1 METRDTPI
9 RSLDA
14 DGSQPSKPKRQRK
27 SRSRGLRTRTGC
39 LTCRSRHK
47 KCDENLPVCG
57 PCSIANRDCAYSEEA
72 NRSNPTAARSSRQ
85 YSQESI
91 GPSLSSSSTTGA
103 ALPPL
108 QERRDSNPY
117 QAMMMPEPA
126 GSSPHALPPPPPA
139 SSAAPR
145 PGPPTPSLMTIAEV
159 YHYAQSPDTVAS
171 EQLTADMASNRWL
184 DLLAT
189 DAAQADANFSLAPSP
204 APFEEDSSS
213 SASRPRHPEAR
224 PIGTENQPIAGV
236 NEDGTASTPVPT
248 PALVGTFERHAWSL
262 DQDIKL
268 TSEEAYLFSSLRRES
283 QSMGEWISS
292 ILMLALRNVGLCK
305 AILAL
310 CARHRA
316 TSLQAGGLAAAA
328 AHSSLSESD
337 PSGLAVQYYYE
348 TLHYLQIALQ
358 YESYT
363 HSEELL
369 ATALVISTYEM
380 LDSSKSNWKRHLK
393 GVFWIQRSQNVNGVS
408 GGLRQSVWWAWLRQD
423 IWAAFRERRRCFS
436 FWRPLVDYPDL
447 SQDDLA
453 NRIVY
458 LLSQT
463 VNYCSKTDGTNSTTS
478 SSGDSLAQR
487 RAYLGEALLT
497 ELERWKMH
505 LGPSFQA
512 LPTPSADS
520 QSLFTP
526 IWIHPP
532 RFAVSM
538 QIYNFI
544 RILITLH
551 RPVVSSGFD
560 GYLKTQ
566 RVLHE
571 AVNTICGIAME
582 LRDEG
587 SQIMSAQCL
596 FGDCSHPMPGQLL
609 SLSQNQ
615 VDNGA
620 NFLYAPP
627 LLLTLLETLAGLCV
641 QEEDKRKAILS
652 LIDACES
659 RTGWPM
665 AALRDDLISEW
676 ARVT

>member
-1 METRDTPI
+1 MDSRDTPA
-9 RSLDA
+9 RSLET
-14 DGSQPSKPKRQRK
+14 DGSQSSKPKRMRK

-47 KCDENLPVCG
+47 KCDENLPTCG
-57 PCSIANRDCAYSEEA
+57 PCSIASRACVYSEEA
-72 NRSNPTAARSSRQ
+72 SRNPAAPRQ
-85 YSQESI
+85 YSQASSI
-91 GPSLSSSSTTGA
+91 DPSLSAGSASGLALPERRESISNPFHMLAEAASSSPH
-103 ALPPL
+103 PP
-108 QERRDSNPY
+108 RPV
-117 QAMMMPEPA
+117 PA
-126 GSSPHALPPPPPA
+126 PASIPASSPHAGPPA
-139 SSAAPR
+139 
-145 PGPPTPSLMTIAEV
+145 PSLMTIAES
-159 YHYAQSPDTVAS
+159 YQYARSPDTVAS

-213 SASRPRHPEAR
+213 SASHTHAESR
-224 PIGTENQPIAGV
+224 PIGTENQPIAGGDV
-236 NEDGTASTPVPT
+236 TTTVPS
-248 PALVGTFERHAWSL
+248 LVGTFERHAWSL

-268 TSEEAYLFSSLRRES
+268 TSEEAYLFRVFAERAS
-283 QSMGEWISS
+283 QWKHFSTHAIR
-292 ILMLALRNVGLCK
+292 LALRNVGLSK

-316 TSLQAGGLAAAA
+316 TSLQTAGHAVV
-328 AHSSLSESD
+328 AHPSSSESD
-337 PSGLAVQYYYE
+337 PSSMAVQYYYE

-369 ATALVISTYEM
+369 ATARKTSLPVPSSSLVISTYEM

-447 SQDDLA
+447 TQDELA

-463 VNYCSKTDGTNSTTS
+463 VNYCAKSDSGSG
-478 SSGDSLAQR
+478 SSGSGDNSAQK
-487 RAYLGEALLT
+487 RAYLGEALLS

-505 LGPSFQA
+505 LGPSFQP
-512 LPTPSADS
+512 LPTAAVDL
-520 QSLFTP
+520 QSVFAP

-566 RVLHE
+566 KILHE

-596 FGDCSHPMPGQLL
+596 FGVPRQA
-609 SLSQNQ
+609 QNH
-615 VDNGA
+615 D
-620 NFLYAPP
+620 LCAPVAD
-627 LLLTLLETLAGLCV
+627 TWW
-641 QEEDKRKAILS
+641 AILS
-652 LIDACES
+652 LIDACEA

-665 AALRDDLISEW
+665 AALRDDLMAEW
-676 ARVT
+676 ARVS

>member
-1 METRDTPI
+1 RTIAWIAEIHPRRVWTRPA
-9 RSLDA
+9 RS
-14 DGSQPSKPKRQRK
+14 PR
-27 SRSRGLRTRTGC
+27 SRSACASRGLEGFALGPDADDDTTVP
-39 LTCRSRHK
+39 T
-47 KCDENLPVCG
+47 CG
-57 PCSIANRDCAYSEEA
+57 PCSIASRACVYREEA
-72 NRSNPTAARSSRQ
+72 SRNPAAPRQ
-85 YSQESI
+85 YGQASSI
-91 GPSLSSSSTTGA
+91 DPSLSAGSSSGL
-103 ALPPL
+103 ALP
-108 QERRDSNPY
+108 ERRESMSNPFHML
-117 QAMMMPEPA
+117 AEAASSSPHPFRPVPA
-126 GSSPHALPPPPPA
+126 PASIPASSPHAGPPA
-139 SSAAPR
+139 
-145 PGPPTPSLMTIAEV
+145 PSLMAIAES
-159 YHYAQSPDTVAS
+159 YQYAHSPDTVAS

-213 SASRPRHPEAR
+213 SASHTHAESR
-224 PIGTENQPIAGV
+224 PIGTENQPIAGGDV
-236 NEDGTASTPVPT
+236 ATAVPS
-248 PALVGTFERHAWSL
+248 LVGTFERHAWSL
-262 DQDIKL
+262 DQDIRL
-268 TSEEAYLFSSLRRES
+268 TSEEAYLFRVFAERAS
-283 QSMGEWISS
+283 QWLDLFDPHKHFSTHAIR
-292 ILMLALRNVGLCK
+292 LALRNVGLCK

-316 TSLQAGGLAAAA
+316 TSLQAAGRAAA
-328 AHSSLSESD
+328 AHPPSPESD
-337 PSGLAVQYYYE
+337 PSSMAVQYYYE

-447 SQDDLA
+447 TQEELA

-463 VNYCSKTDGTNSTTS
+463 VNYCAKSDSGSS
-478 SSGDSLAQR
+478 SSGSGDNSAQK
-487 RAYLGEALLT
+487 RAYLGEALLS

-505 LGPSFQA
+505 LGPSFQP
-512 LPTPSADS
+512 LPTAPVDP
-520 QSLFTP
+520 QSVFTP

-566 RVLHE
+566 KILHE

-587 SQIMSAQCL
+587 SQIMSAQCV
-596 FGDCSHPMPGQLL
+596 FGDRPRTMIC
-609 SLSQNQ
+609 
-615 VDNGA
+615 V
-620 NFLYAPP
+620 P
-627 LLLTLLETLAGLCV
+627 LLLIHGAASAGLCV
-641 QEEDKRKAILS
+641 QEEEKRKAILS
-652 LIDACES
+652 LIDACEA

-665 AALRDDLISEW
+665 AALRDDLIAEW
-676 ARVT
+676 ARVS

>member
-1 METRDTPI
+1 MDSRDTPA
-9 RSLDA
+9 RSLDT
-14 DGSQPSKPKRQRK
+14 DGSQPSKPKRMRK

-39 LTCRSRHK
+39 
-47 KCDENLPVCG
+47 
-57 PCSIANRDCAYSEEA
+57 EEA
-72 NRSNPTAARSSRQ
+72 SRNPAAPRQ
-85 YSQESI
+85 YSQSNI
-91 GPSLSSSSTTGA
+91 DPSLSAGAVTT
-103 ALPPL
+103 ALP
-108 QERRDSNPY
+108 ERRESTNLFHI
-117 QAMMMPEPA
+117 MTET
-126 GSSPHALPPPPPA
+126 SSPHPPA
-139 SSAAPR
+139 APASAPSAAPHA
-145 PGPPTPSLMTIAEV
+145 GPPAPSLMAIAET
-159 YHYAQSPDTVAS
+159 YHYAHSPDTVAS

-204 APFEEDSSS
+204 APFEDDSSS
-213 SASRPRHPEAR
+213 SASHPHAESR
-224 PIGTENQPIAGV
+224 PIGTENQPIAG
-236 NEDGTASTPVPT
+236 EDTTGA
-248 PALVGTFERHAWSL
+248 PALVGTFEKHAWSL
-262 DQDIKL
+262 DQDVKL
-268 TSEEAYLFSSLRRES
+268 TSEEANLFRVFAERAS
-283 QSMGEWISS
+283 QWLDLFDPHKHFSTHAIR
-292 ILMLALRNVGLCK
+292 LALRNTGLCK

-316 TSLQAGGLAAAA
+316 TSIQAG
-328 AHSSLSESD
+328 AHAVTPLSSTESD
-337 PSGLAVQYYYE
+337 PSSMAVQYYYE

-369 ATALVISTYEM
+369 ATARKTAPRREVSISRLFIILTSSGDLVAVVISTYEM

-447 SQDDLA
+447 SQDELA

-463 VNYCSKTDGTNSTTS
+463 VNYCAKSD
-478 SSGDSLAQR
+478 SGDNTAQR
-487 RAYLGEALLT
+487 RAHLGEALLS
-497 ELERWKMH
+497 ELERWRMF
-505 LGPSFQA
+505 LGPGFQA
-512 LPTPSADS
+512 LPTPLADP
-520 QSLFTP
+520 QSVFMP

-532 RFAVSM
+532 RYAVSI

-566 RVLHE
+566 KILHD

-596 FGDCSHPMPGQLL
+596 FGERSHTTGLRDSVLMLG
-609 SLSQNQ
+609 
-615 VDNGA
+615 
-620 NFLYAPP
+620 
-627 LLLTLLETLAGLCV
+627 ETTAGLCV
-641 QEEDKRKAILS
+641 QDEEKRKAVLS
-652 LIDACES
+652 LIDACET

-665 AALRDDLISEW
+665 AALRDDLIAEW
-676 ARVT
+676 ARVS

>member
-14 DGSQPSKPKRQRK
+14 GGSQPSKPKRQRK

-57 PCSIANRDCAYSEEA
+57 PCSIANRDCVYSEEA
-72 NRSNPTAARSSRQ
+72 NRSNPTSARSSRQ

-108 QERRDSNPY
+108 PERRDSNPY

-268 TSEEAYLFSSLRRES
+268 TSEEAYLFRVFAERAS
-283 QSMGEWISS
+283 QWMDLFDPHKHFSTHAIR
-292 ILMLALRNVGLCK
+292 LALRNVGLCK

-596 FGDCSHPMPGQLL
+596 FG
-609 SLSQNQ
+609 
-615 VDNGA
+615 
-620 NFLYAPP
+620 
-627 LLLTLLETLAGLCV
+627 AGLCV

>member
-1 METRDTPI
+1 MDNTRDTPT
-9 RSLDA
+9 RSLGT
-14 DGSQPSKPKRQRK
+14 DGSSASKPKRMRK

-39 LTCRSRHK
+39 
-47 KCDENLPVCG
+47 
-57 PCSIANRDCAYSEEA
+57 EEA
-72 NRSNPTAARSSRQ
+72 SRNPTASSRQ
-85 YSQESI
+85 YSQESSI
-91 GPSLSSSSTTGA
+91 TPSVSAGA
-103 ALPPL
+103 AAVP
-108 QERRDSNPY
+108 QRRESFPF
-117 QAMMMPEPA
+117 QIMAAP
-126 GSSPHALPPPPPA
+126 GSSPHPAPPA
-139 SSAAPR
+139 PAAP
-145 PGPPTPSLMTIAEV
+145 PQAGPPAPSLVTIAEA

-204 APFEEDSSS
+204 APFEDDSPS
-213 SASRPRHPEAR
+213 SASQATHAESR
-224 PIGTENQPIAGV
+224 PIGTENQPIAGDIAAV
-236 NEDGTASTPVPT
+236 TPSL
-248 PALVGTFERHAWSL
+248 ARTFERHAWSL
-262 DQDIKL
+262 DQDVKL
-268 TSEEAYLFSSLRRES
+268 TSEEASLFR
-283 QSMGEWISS
+283 
-292 ILMLALRNVGLCK
+292 
-305 AILAL
+305 
-310 CARHRA
+310 
-316 TSLQAGGLAAAA
+316 AGGHAAAAA
-328 AHSSLSESD
+328 AHTSLSGSD
-337 PSGLAVQYYYE
+337 PSSMAVQYYYE

-436 FWRPLVDYPDL
+436 FWRPRLDYPDL
-447 SQDDLA
+447 TQDELA
-453 NRIVY
+453 SRIVY

-463 VNYCSKTDGTNSTTS
+463 VNYCAKTDGG
-478 SSGDSLAQR
+478 GDGSAQQR
-487 RAYLGEALLT
+487 RAYVGDVLLS
-497 ELERWKMH
+497 ELARWKTH
-505 LGPSFQA
+505 LGPGFQA
-512 LPTPSADS
+512 LPTPAAADP
-520 QSLFTP
+520 QSVFEP

-532 RFAVSM
+532 RFAVAM
-538 QIYNFI
+538 QIYSFI

-551 RPVVSSGFD
+551 RPVVSAGFD

-566 RVLHE
+566 KVLHE

-596 FGDCSHPMPGQLL
+596 FG
-609 SLSQNQ
+609 
-615 VDNGA
+615 
-620 NFLYAPP
+620 
-627 LLLTLLETLAGLCV
+627 AGLCV
-641 QEEDKRKAILS
+641 QDEEKRKAILS

-665 AALRDDLISEW
+665 AALRDDLIAEW

>member
-1 METRDTPI
+1 MDSRNTPT
-9 RSLDA
+9 RSLETD
-14 DGSQPSKPKRQRK
+14 DGSQSSKPKRMRK

-47 KCDENLPVCG
+47 KCDENLPTCG
-57 PCSIANRDCAYSEEA
+57 SCSLANRNCVYSEEPS
-72 NRSNPTAARSSRQ
+72 RNPAASRQ

-91 GPSLSSSSTTGA
+91 DPSLSAGTVTRTGTT
-103 ALPPL
+103 ALPA
-108 QERRDSNPY
+108 RRESNLF
-117 QAMMMPEPA
+117 QMMTDT
-126 GSSPHALPPPPPA
+126 SSPQHPPPPPPPPPPPA
-139 SSAAPR
+139 PAAPTVG
-145 PGPPTPSLMTIAEV
+145 PHAAGGPPAPSLMAIAET
-159 YHYAQSPDTVAS
+159 YHYAHSPDTVAS

-213 SASRPRHPEAR
+213 SSATGQTHAESR
-224 PIGTENQPIAGV
+224 PIGTENQPIAGGDDV
-236 NEDGTASTPVPT
+236 SSLAAPS
-248 PALVGTFERHAWSL
+248 LVGTFERHAWSL

-268 TSEEAYLFSSLRRES
+268 TSEEAYLFRDFAERAS
-283 QSMGEWISS
+283 QWLDLFDPHKHFSTHAIR
-292 ILMLALRNVGLCK
+292 LALRNVGLCK

-316 TSLQAGGLAAAA
+316 TSIQAAGASAAPT
-328 AHSSLSESD
+328 SSSD
-337 PSGLAVQYYYE
+337 PEPSSMAVQYYYE

-358 YESYT
+358 QTGPSRMLT
-363 HSEELL
+363 SNGGGGLRKV
-369 ATALVISTYEM
+369 VISTYEM
-380 LDSSKSNWKRHLK
+380 LDSAKSNWKRHLK

-447 SQDDLA
+447 RQDELA

-463 VNYCSKTDGTNSTTS
+463 VNYCAKSDSSSNST
-478 SSGDSLAQR
+478 
-487 RAYLGEALLT
+487 LLS
-497 ELERWKMH
+497 ELNRWKMF
-505 LGPSFQA
+505 LGPGFQE
-512 LPTPSADS
+512 LPTPAADP
-520 QSLFTP
+520 QSVFTP

-544 RILITLH
+544 RILITLY

-566 RVLHE
+566 KILHD
-571 AVNTICGIAME
+571 AVNTICGIAMA

-596 FGDCSHPMPGQLL
+596 FG
-609 SLSQNQ
+609 
-615 VDNGA
+615 
-620 NFLYAPP
+620 
-627 LLLTLLETLAGLCV
+627 AGLCV
-641 QEEDKRKAILS
+641 QDVEKRKAILS
-652 LIDACES
+652 LIDACEA

-665 AALRDDLISEW
+665 SPLRGDLITEW

>member
-1 METRDTPI
+1 MAVPI
-9 RSLDA
+9 
-14 DGSQPSKPKRQRK
+14 
-27 SRSRGLRTRTGC
+27 
-39 LTCRSRHK
+39 
-47 KCDENLPVCG
+47 CG
-57 PCSIANRDCAYSEEA
+57 PCSIAQRDCVYSEEA
-72 NRSNPTAARSSRQ
+72 SRNTPAASRQ
-85 YSQESI
+85 YSQDHI
-91 GPSLSSSSTTGA
+91 IPSLAAAGTVPTA
-103 ALPPL
+103 PLPALP
-108 QERRDSNPY
+108 ERRESTVHPFHMLTD
-117 QAMMMPEPA
+117 A
-126 GSSPHALPPPPPA
+126 SSPHPPPA
-139 SSAAPR
+139 APVPSASAPHR
-145 PGPPTPSLMTIAEV
+145 GPPTPSLMAIAET
-159 YHYAQSPDTVAS
+159 YQYAHSPDTVAS

-204 APFEEDSSS
+204 APFVDDSSS
-213 SASRPRHPEAR
+213 SASHPHAESR
-224 PIGTENQPIAGV
+224 PIGTENQPIAGEV
-236 NEDGTASTPVPT
+236 TAGA

-268 TSEEAYLFSSLRRES
+268 TSEEANLFRVFAERAS
-283 QSMGEWISS
+283 QWLDLFDPHKHFSTHAIR
-292 ILMLALRNVGLCK
+292 LALRNTGLCK

-316 TSLQAGGLAAAA
+316 TSLQAG
-328 AHSSLSESD
+328 AHAVTPLLSTDSD
-337 PSGLAVQYYYE
+337 PSSLAVQYYYE

-369 ATALVISTYEM
+369 VTALVISTYEM

-447 SQDDLA
+447 SQDELA

-463 VNYCSKTDGTNSTTS
+463 VNYCAKSD
-478 SSGDSLAQR
+478 SGDNSAQR
-487 RAYLGEALLT
+487 RAHLGEALLS
-497 ELERWKMH
+497 ELERWKLF
-505 LGPSFQA
+505 LGPGFQA
-512 LPTPSADS
+512 LPTPSVDP
-520 QSLFTP
+520 QSVFTP

-532 RFAVSM
+532 RYAVSM

-566 RVLHE
+566 KILHD

-596 FGDCSHPMPGQLL
+596 FG
-609 SLSQNQ
+609 
-615 VDNGA
+615 
-620 NFLYAPP
+620 
-627 LLLTLLETLAGLCV
+627 AGLCV
-641 QEEDKRKAILS
+641 QDEEKRKTILS
-652 LIDACES
+652 LINACET

-665 AALRDDLISEW
+665 AALRDDLITEW

>member
-1 METRDTPI
+1 MDSRDIPAQGLET
-9 RSLDA
+9 
-14 DGSQPSKPKRQRK
+14 DGSQTSKPKRMRK

-47 KCDENLPVCG
+47 KCDENLPTCG
-57 PCSIANRDCAYSEEA
+57 PCSIASRACVYSEEA
-72 NRSNPTAARSSRQ
+72 SRNPAASRQ
-85 YSQESI
+85 YSQASSI
-91 GPSLSSSSTTGA
+91 DPSLSSAGPAASSGR
-103 ALPPL
+103 ALP
-108 QERRDSNPY
+108 ERRVSISNPF
-117 QAMMMPEPA
+117 QMLAEA
-126 GSSPHALPPPPPA
+126 ASSSSPHPPAAPAPIPAAAAPHSGPPA
-139 SSAAPR
+139 S
-145 PGPPTPSLMTIAEV
+145 SLMTIAES
-159 YHYAQSPDTVAS
+159 YQYAHSPDTVAS

-213 SASRPRHPEAR
+213 SASHTHAESR
-224 PIGTENQPIAGV
+224 PIGTENQPIATGDV
-236 NEDGTASTPVPT
+236 ATAV

-268 TSEEAYLFSSLRRES
+268 TSEEAYLFRVFAERAS
-283 QSMGEWISS
+283 QWLDLFDPHKHFSTHAIR
-292 ILMLALRNVGLCK
+292 LALRNVGLSK

-316 TSLQAGGLAAAA
+316 TSLQAGGHAAA
-328 AHSSLSESD
+328 AHPSSSESD
-337 PSGLAVQYYYE
+337 PSSMAVQYYYE

-369 ATALVISTYEM
+369 ATARKTPLPVSLFQLHRMLTPSGRVHAVVISTYEM

-447 SQDDLA
+447 TQDELA

-463 VNYCSKTDGTNSTTS
+463 VNYCAKSDSSDNS
-478 SSGDSLAQR
+478 AQK
-487 RAYLGEALLT
+487 RAYLGEALLS

-505 LGPSFQA
+505 LGPSFQP
-512 LPTPSADS
+512 LPTAPVDP
-520 QSLFTP
+520 QSVFTP

-566 RVLHE
+566 KILHE

-596 FGDCSHPMPGQLL
+596 FG
-609 SLSQNQ
+609 
-615 VDNGA
+615 
-620 NFLYAPP
+620 
-627 LLLTLLETLAGLCV
+627 AGLCV
-641 QEEDKRKAILS
+641 QDEEKRKTILS
-652 LIDACES
+652 LIDACET

-665 AALRDDLISEW
+665 AALRDDLIAEW
-676 ARVT
+676 ARVS

>member
-1 METRDTPI
+1 MDMTMETGYTPT
-9 RSLDA
+9 RSLDP
-14 DGSQPSKPKRQRK
+14 DGPQSPKPKRMRK

-47 KCDENLPVCG
+47 KCDENP
-57 PCSIANRDCAYSEEA
+57 NRDCVYSEEA
-72 NRSNPTAARSSRQ
+72 RRNPTRSSRQ

-91 GPSLSSSSTTGA
+91 HVVSSLPSSTGA
-103 ALPPL
+103 AALP
-108 QERRDSNPY
+108 ERRGSNPY
-117 QAMMMPEPA
+117 QQMMAEA
-126 GSSPHALPPPPPA
+126 SGLSPQGPPA
-139 SSAAPR
+139 PL
-145 PGPPTPSLMTIAEV
+145 LMPIAET

-204 APFEEDSSS
+204 APFEDNSPSPTGQ
-213 SASRPRHPEAR
+213 ATPAEAR
-224 PIGTENQPIAGV
+224 PIGTENQPIAV
-236 NEDGTASTPVPT
+236 AVTAAP
-248 PALVGTFERHAWSL
+248 PALVGTSERHAWSL

-268 TSEEAYLFSSLRRES
+268 TSEEAYLFRVFAERAS
-283 QSMGEWISS
+283 QWLDLFDPQKHFSTHAIR
-292 ILMLALRNVGLCK
+292 LALRNVGLCK

-328 AHSSLSESD
+328 AHSSLAESD
-337 PSGLAVQYYYE
+337 PSSMAVQYYYE

-358 YESYT
+358 YETYT
-363 HSEELL
+363 LSEELL

-436 FWRPLVDYPDL
+436 FWRPLMDYPDL
-447 SQDDLA
+447 TQDELA

-463 VNYCSKTDGTNSTTS
+463 VNYCSKTDATNS
-478 SSGDSLAQR
+478 SGGGGGGDNSAQR
-487 RAYLGEALLT
+487 RAYVGEALLS
-497 ELERWKMH
+497 ELERWEMH
-505 LGPSFQA
+505 LGASFQA
-512 LPTPSADS
+512 LPTPSVDS

-532 RFAVSM
+532 MFAVSI

-560 GYLKTQ
+560 SYLKTQ
-566 RVLHE
+566 KTLHE

-596 FGDCSHPMPGQLL
+596 FG
-609 SLSQNQ
+609 
-615 VDNGA
+615 
-620 NFLYAPP
+620 
-627 LLLTLLETLAGLCV
+627 AGLCV
-641 QEEDKRKAILS
+641 QEEEKRKAILS
-652 LIDACES
+652 LIDACEN

-665 AALRDDLISEW
+665 AALRDDLIAEW